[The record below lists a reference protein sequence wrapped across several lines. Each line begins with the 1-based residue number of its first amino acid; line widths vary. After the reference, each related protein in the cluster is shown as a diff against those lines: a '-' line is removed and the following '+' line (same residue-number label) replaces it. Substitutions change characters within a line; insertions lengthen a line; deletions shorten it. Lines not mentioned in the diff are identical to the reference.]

1 MKLLI
6 ISATIIFISQ
16 SVKLLIYLSRGEHIS
31 RKMLSWVYVWT
42 GEFPSTH
49 SAVIAGAIYTIGRDD
64 GLGLLFGFSVVIG
77 LLLVYGLLEDKKR
90 HEIFEEYLNESED
103 KAMQKIILDKKLL
116 QFNGHTFADVIAG
129 LMLGLVVAIL
139 MDLFIL

>member
-1 MKLLI
+1 MGVCLDWRISKHPLSGYCRGDIHHWQRRWVGI
-6 ISATIIFISQ
+6 I
-16 SVKLLIYLSRGEHIS
+16 
-31 RKMLSWVYVWT
+31 
-42 GEFPSTH
+42 
-49 SAVIAGAIYTIGRDD
+49 
-64 GLGLLFGFSVVIG
+64 FGFSVVIG